1 MDTVSG
7 AGSCIV
13 TLVERASGYVLIDKL
28 RAQHFS
34 VSAQSAAIFACIH
47 ACGGSLSREG
57 GYVCR

>member
-1 MDTVSG
+1 LTQRLRVNSRNREMDTVSG

-34 VSAQSAAIFACIH
+34 ISAQSAA
-47 ACGGSLSREG
+47 
-57 GYVCR
+57 VK